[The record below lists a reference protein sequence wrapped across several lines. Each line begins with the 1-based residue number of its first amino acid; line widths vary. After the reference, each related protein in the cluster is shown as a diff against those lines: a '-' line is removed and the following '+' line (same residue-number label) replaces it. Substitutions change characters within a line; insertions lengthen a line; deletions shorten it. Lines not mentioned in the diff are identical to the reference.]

1 MSKNRQS
8 SNRQAFNAQGLYSKT
23 LKRRKKRL
31 GFTIDD
37 DAAKLLDD
45 GLQITLQNNG
55 DYFVEFFIADTP
67 LYFET
72 IGDKPRLKKSGRN
85 ETSAPRSIFIEYFG
99 LKEHDQNKDRPAI
112 RVSMTFDKKGHLKS
126 HDFDRVSFFNMSPLT
141 KSAANDDRKNNPYQW
156 KLWDSLACKIQQ
168 NYINPTL
175 HDKCQKDLVYTFA
188 TLVNGLLADYA
199 LKNNL
204 PILYQCNRIELK
216 QNNTVYENMADAKKD
231 AVRLGIINQ
240 GEDLIPREHYSLQ
253 KSHTVTTP
261 STITSLK
268 LSHYARFTSPLRR
281 VSDAINLQVLIHHL
295 ENKPQLYTKQE
306 IQDIADLLDTRHKQ
320 EINKAKKRRINKKYK
335 SMKL

>member
-99 LKEHDQNKDRPAI
+99 LKEHDQNKDRPAKNVM
-112 RVSMTFDKKGHLKS
+112 RVVYSKKVGMFKSSILAIHWLHKVGVKKIHFAGCDLHASNHENKYAYELNKIDRERIKRKPNLQKHL
-126 HDFDRVSFFNMSPLT
+126 
-141 KSAANDDRKNNPYQW
+141 DD
-156 KLWDSLACKIQQ
+156 
-168 NYINPTL
+168 
-175 HDKCQKDLVYTFA
+175 VY
-188 TLVNGLLADYA
+188 DE
-199 LKNNL
+199 LK
-204 PILYQCNRIELK
+204 ILY
-216 QNNTVYENMADAKKD
+216 
-231 AVRLGIINQ
+231 
-240 GEDLIPREHYSLQ
+240 
-253 KSHTVTTP
+253 
-261 STITSLK
+261 
-268 LSHYARFTSPLRR
+268 PLYKERGCEW
-281 VSDAINLQVLIHHL
+281 INLNPNSRL
-295 ENKPQLYTKQE
+295 EQ
-306 IQDIADLLDTRHKQ
+306 II
-320 EINKAKKRRINKKYK
+320 
-335 SMKL
+335 